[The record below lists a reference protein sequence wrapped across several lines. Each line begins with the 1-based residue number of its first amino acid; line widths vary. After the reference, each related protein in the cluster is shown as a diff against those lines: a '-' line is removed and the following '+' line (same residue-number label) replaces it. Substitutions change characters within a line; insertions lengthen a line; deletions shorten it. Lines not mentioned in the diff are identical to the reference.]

1 VSRFLFAL
9 PSVKSPVGRQFVD
22 LAVRLEQLGHN
33 VLIATHTD
41 PADTQ
46 LSLGLGRHVTVTAW
60 PDTDGTTLRDARYL
74 FGLLRSWR
82 PDSVAAQFSF
92 VNWALVLARICG
104 VPRRI
109 AWYHTLVEQSAADS
123 DERRAVWNLR
133 LRRRRLVYGC
143 ATEIVSVSRVGVDDL
158 VRIFRVPRT
167 KCVIVPNGIVDEG
180 ARTSSTAARRVVGA
194 GRMVPSK
201 NQMLLVEAFTR
212 LRTLVPGAELVL
224 IGEGPLMPV
233 LRARVHELGL
243 SSAVRFTGKIPHS
256 EAMAELRAADVLA
269 HPSRIDNCP
278 VVVQEAMGLGIPVV
292 ATDVGGIREVID
304 DGRTGLL
311 VPPADVEQLTR
322 ALRRVLCDDDV
333 RRDMGAAAR
342 RTFEERFERSRF
354 VDRAAEFMLAATTAA
369 TRSP

>member
-1 VSRFLFAL
+1 
-9 PSVKSPVGRQFVD
+9 
-22 LAVRLEQLGHN
+22 
-33 VLIATHTD
+33 
-41 PADTQ
+41 
-46 LSLGLGRHVTVTAW
+46 
-60 PDTDGTTLRDARYL
+60 
-74 FGLLRSWR
+74 
-82 PDSVAAQFSF
+82 
-92 VNWALVLARICG
+92 
-104 VPRRI
+104 
-109 AWYHTLVEQSAADS
+109 
-123 DERRAVWNLR
+123 
-133 LRRRRLVYGC
+133 
-143 ATEIVSVSRVGVDDL
+143 
-158 VRIFRVPRT
+158 
-167 KCVIVPNGIVDEG
+167 
-180 ARTSSTAARRVVGA
+180 
-194 GRMVPSK
+194 
-201 NQMLLVEAFTR
+201 
-212 LRTLVPGAELVL
+212 
-224 IGEGPLMPV
+224 MPV